1 MNCPCCSG
9 FDFEVCCKPFLTG
22 EKSPETALQ
31 LMKSRYSA
39 YAELAIDYLI
49 NTTHPSTIRYH
60 NPVDILNWAK
70 SSTWLKL
77 EIIST
82 QKGGPKENGG
92 KVEFKAYFLEGRKMP
107 KVHHEFSSFKK
118 ENNQWFFVDG
128 KVKN

>member
-1 MNCPCCSG
+1 
-9 FDFEVCCKPFLTG
+9 
-22 EKSPETALQ
+22 
-31 LMKSRYSA
+31 MKSRYSA